1 LKSEATEEIKALIT
15 KLETYTGRKVK
26 IVRIDG
32 GGEFLDSELRD
43 WFKSKGI
50 TLEISAPDTQQQN
63 GVAERFN
70 QTTHERGLSMIQ
82 EAGMSKGFWPEAH
95 QYSNHVCNRSPT
107 SALTQTTPYEVF
119 YDKKPDVSTL
129 RVFGSRCHVRIPK
142 DKRGKL
148 DAHSLDGILCGF
160 AHRSKAYKVWIPSRH
175 KFKTS

>member
-1 LKSEATEEIKALIT
+1 MDLQGPFNTSIQGFCYTLGVIDDNSRMGWKRYLKLKSEATEEIKALIT

-26 IVRIDG
+26 IVQIDG

-70 QTTHERGLSMIQ
+70 QTTHKRGLSMIQ

-95 QYSNHVCNRSPT
+95 QYSNHVRNRSPT
-107 SALTQTTPYEVF
+107 SALT
-119 YDKKPDVSTL
+119 
-129 RVFGSRCHVRIPK
+129 
-142 DKRGKL
+142 
-148 DAHSLDGILCGF
+148 
-160 AHRSKAYKVWIPSRH
+160 
-175 KFKTS
+175 